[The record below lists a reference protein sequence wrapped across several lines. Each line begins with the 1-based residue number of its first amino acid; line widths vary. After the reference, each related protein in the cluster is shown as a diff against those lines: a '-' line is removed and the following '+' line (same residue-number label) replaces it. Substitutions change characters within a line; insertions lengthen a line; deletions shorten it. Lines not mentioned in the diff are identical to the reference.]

1 MSARCSSGASSMPRW
16 RCRLVPPAERCPP
29 LRCRVPPMRRSF
41 STSSTRAPPRAAR
54 TAHVRPAGPAP
65 TTTAS
70 YSNRCTPRSYMIR
83 PMTTPTGP
91 LSGIRVVDASTI
103 LAGPLACQILGDFGA
118 EVIKIEHPKAGDG
131 MRGHGPSVDGTP
143 IWWSEISRNKRTVA
157 LSLSSEAG
165 ADVLKRLVATADVLV
180 ENFRPGTLER
190 WGLSPESL
198 LELNPR
204 LVVARIT
211 GFGQTGPYAARAG
224 FGTLAEAM
232 SGFAHLTGQADGPPT
247 LPAFGLADSIAGIA
261 ASSAISTSVYGLTGE
276 VGTRHGNRSTNNSP
290 RNAYETSDGHWVAI
304 STSAQA
310 IAERV
315 LVLVGHPEV
324 LDEPWF
330 ASGHTRALHA
340 DLLDGY
346 VGGWIAERTRDQ
358 VVAAFTEAGAAVAP
372 VYSARDL
379 VEDEHV
385 RATQMLTEV
394 ADPALG
400 EVIQHNVM
408 WRMSETPGRIRFAGR
423 SIGADT
429 DAVLDEL
436 GIPADER
443 EALRTKEII
452 R

>member
-1 MSARCSSGASSMPRW
+1 MSSP
-16 RCRLVPPAERCPP
+16 
-29 LRCRVPPMRRSF
+29 
-41 STSSTRAPPRAAR
+41 
-54 TAHVRPAGPAP
+54 TANH
-65 TTTAS
+65 
-70 YSNRCTPRSYMIR
+70 
-83 PMTTPTGP
+83 GP
-91 LSGIRVVDASTI
+91 LSGLRVVDASTI

-118 EVIKIEHPKAGDG
+118 EVVKIEHPQAGDG
-131 MRGHGPSVDGTP
+131 MRGHGPAVDGTP
-143 IWWSEISRNKRTVA
+143 IWWSEIGRNKRTVA
-157 LSLSSEAG
+157 LSLSSPAG
-165 ADVLKRLVATADVLV
+165 ADVLRRLVATADVLV

-190 WGLSPESL
+190 WGLAPESL

-261 ASSAISTSVYGLTGE
+261 ASSAISMALYERERSGHGQVIDLSLLEPIMTAVGPGPSVYGLTGQ
-276 VGTRHGNRSTNNSP
+276 VGQRHGNRSTHNSP

-315 LVLVGHPEV
+315 LTLVGHPEV
-324 LDEPWF
+324 LAEPWF
-330 ASGHTRALHA
+330 ASGHTRAQHA

-346 VGGWIAERTRDQ
+346 VGGWIGARTRAE

-372 VYSARDL
+372 VYSAQDL

-385 RATQMLTEV
+385 RATEMLTPVE
-394 ADPALG
+394 DPALG
-400 EVIQHNVM
+400 EVLQHNVM
-408 WRMSETPGRIRFAGR
+408 WRMSETPGAIRFPGR
-423 SIGADT
+423 PLGADT
-429 DAVLDEL
+429 EDVLTEL
-436 GIPADER
+436 GLTADEISK
-443 EALRTKEII
+443 LRDQEVIK
-452 R
+452 